1 MNTTR
6 RRFLILAAGG
16 GMGALAGLL
25 HGSRPASAT
34 CAAASRETRAA
45 GGLFAAQRTSRALGS
60 EISMAVLHRKPG
72 SAAAALDAAF
82 AELELVEELMSLYR
96 PHSALCRLNRSGAL
110 CEPHPYL
117 VSVLTQAQAVS
128 AASGGA
134 FDVTVQPLW
143 KLYAAAHKEG
153 RLPDL
158 REVEATRRLVGWQ
171 RLDVDARRIQ
181 LASPG
186 MAVTLNGIAQGF
198 AADRALAA
206 LRRHGVAGALVN
218 TGELGSL
225 GRKADGSAWKVG
237 IQHPRV
243 EDAYIELAQLDGR
256 CLSTSGD
263 YATAF
268 SADRA
273 YNHIFDPRTGSS
285 PPHYSSVSVV
295 ADSAAEADALST
307 ALFVLPP
314 SAGDAL
320 LKTYASAEALFVTKS
335 GTVRSTRSF
344 PSASQS

>member
-1 MNTTR
+1 MNDSTR

-25 HGSRPASAT
+25 NGPRPPSNV
-34 CAAASRETRAA
+34 AARASRETPAA
-45 GGLFAAQRTSRALGS
+45 EGLFAAQRTSRALGS

-82 AELELVEELMSLYR
+82 AELEHVEELMSLYR
-96 PHSALCRLNRSGAL
+96 PHSALCRLNRTGEL
-110 CEPHPYL
+110 REPHPYM
-117 VSVLTQAQAVS
+117 VSVLTQAQAIS

-143 KLYAAAHKEG
+143 ELYAAAHKDG
-153 RLPDL
+153 RLPEL
-158 REVEATRRLVGWQ
+158 RDVEATRRLVGWQ
-171 RLDVDARRIQ
+171 RLDVDAKRIRF
-181 LASPG
+181 ASPG

-243 EDAYIELAQLDGR
+243 EDAYIDLAQLDGR

-268 SADRA
+268 SADRS

-295 ADSAAEADALST
+295 AASAMEADALST

-314 SAGDAL
+314 PAGDAL
-320 LKTYASAEALFVTKS
+320 LKAHAGVEALFVTKS
-335 GTVRSTRSF
+335 GTVRATRGF
-344 PSASQS
+344 PSAA